1 LDGAAVIAVGIITAP
16 RTRPTI
22 EKSIRSFFAAG
33 FTDTHVFAEPGSEVF
48 VPKASNITVHV
59 NVSKRGNFK
68 NWVHALGS
76 LLALSTD
83 DWLMVCEDDISWA
96 AMSREVLENDLSK
109 FKREGNRAGGISLYC
124 PIRMSKVLERE
135 YANGRRLTQGW
146 YGARIGRSTW
156 GAQCMVFNREWA
168 RELLADKILLAFL
181 ADPRW
186 DKNVDAL
193 VAETINRKGQEL
205 VYRIP
210 CLVDHTFGDG
220 NSSLGYK
227 PDRPE
232 LKTKYFAG

>member
-1 LDGAAVIAVGIITAP
+1 MIAVGIITAP
-16 RTRPTI
+16 RTQPTLH
-22 EKSIRSFFAAG
+22 KSVKSMRAAG
-33 FTDTHVFAEPGSEVF
+33 FNQLTYVFAEPHSE
-48 VPKASNITVHV
+48 HV
-59 NVSKRGNFK
+59 VADRLSYVWNKERRGNFK

-83 DWLMVCEDDISWA
+83 EWLMVCEDDIAWA
-96 AMSREVLENDLSK
+96 ADAAATLEHDLST
-109 FKREGNRAGGISLYC
+109 FNREGMAGAISLYC
-124 PIRMSKVLERE
+124 PIRMSKVLEKD
-135 YANGRRLTQGW
+135 YSSGRTLPQGW
-146 YGARIGRSTW
+146 YGARLGRSTW
-156 GAQCMVFNREWA
+156 GAQCMVFHRVWA
-168 RELLADKILLAFL
+168 MNLLADKILLAFL

-193 VAETINRKGQEL
+193 VAETINRKGREV

-232 LKTKYFAG
+232 LRTKYFRSAQ